1 MGKGNSY
8 REPRRRGFDDDYSP
22 SSFERDRGPR
32 PSPSFS
38 PSPRFQ
44 ASAAGPATSAT
55 VKWFNPEKG
64 FGFVE
69 LADGG
74 GDAFLH
80 IGALE
85 RAGHSAVSPGATLQ
99 VRTSQGQKGPQVAEV
114 LEVDE
119 STATPEAPRRF
130 AGSRPGGGGRPDRS
144 TAVERSGTVRFFNE
158 SRGFGFV
165 ELGDGSKDVFVHASA
180 LRNLGVATLYEGQHV
195 TMLVVQGSKG
205 PEAAEVTAVG

>member
-8 REPRRRGFDDDYSP
+8 REPRRRGFDDDFSP
-22 SSFERDRGPR
+22 SSFQRDRGPR

-38 PSPRFQ
+38 PSPRFE
-44 ASAAGPATSAT
+44 AGAAGPATSAT

-69 LADGG
+69 LAGG

-119 STATPEAPRRF
+119 STATPEAPRRA
-130 AGSRPGGGGRPDRS
+130 AGPRPGGGGGRPDRS

-158 SRGFGFV
+158 ARGFGFV

-180 LRNLGVATLYEGQHV
+180 LRNIGVAALYEGQHV
-195 TMLVVQGSKG
+195 TMLVVQGNKG